1 MRVTTVKKARK
12 AQGNCGRCSDPINV
26 GDSYRHWS
34 FRYGGTQ
41 RRCVKPSC
49 SPRQSE
55 LTQNDVLVMAYQ
67 IGEEHFDM
75 TDNPEDFDDQV
86 TEVADTIQEILD
98 VIEEK
103 MSNIEDGF
111 GHTEIEAYYNLEE
124 QQSEV
129 ESWMEEVSELDG
141 GDFEADGDACT
152 QCGLDETDGYHDARD
167 AEEHADDIFHDF
179 EAEVE
184 FDSDGAIEALME
196 AIGACP
202 V

>member
-1 MRVTTVKKARK
+1 MRVITVKKARK

-41 RRCVKPSC
+41 RRCVKNSC
-49 SPRQSE
+49 APRQSE
-55 LTQNDVLVMAYQ
+55 LTQNEVLVMAYQ
-67 IGEEHFDM
+67 LGEEHFNP
-75 TDNPEDFDDQV
+75 TDNVEDFDDQV
-86 TEVADTIQEILD
+86 TEVADAIQEILD

-111 GHTEIEAYYNLEE
+111 GHTEIDAYYNLEE
-124 QQSEV
+124 QQGEV

-141 GDFEADGDACT
+141 TEFEADGIFCAE
-152 QCGLDETDGYHDARD
+152 CGLSEGDGDHWPEDDDDE
-167 AEEHADDIFHDF
+167 ELFHDF
-179 EAEVE
+179 EAEEE
-184 FDSDGAIEALME
+184 FDSNAANEALME